1 LSEVFGPAKTL
12 GGAATIKIS
21 DTLLDSDTK
30 LLVDV
35 IGKSK
40 VEASKTKESAMVE
53 QRIGPLPSE
62 LVEGKIRGCNSSTLT
77 VTPQSWLE
85 VGDIMSRDV
94 ASVSPGSTVVSAAE
108 IMSSNNISCI
118 VVSDNGCI
126 SGIVTETDVLKKAV
140 ANGHDFSMMKIEQI
154 MSSPVRSVDRNLSVM
169 EAGKIMETENIRRLV
184 ILDEKQPVG
193 IITQSDMVRVLASY
207 TLSKEVSEIMTS
219 DVAVVS
225 SSESVK
231 AAVGF
236 MASQDIS
243 CLVVI
248 DDDSVVGIFT
258 ERDLLK
264 RVVAAK
270 RDPAR
275 TRMKD
280 VMSSPVVT
288 VPSDCSVLSARRLL
302 EKTSIR
308 RLVVVDD
315 ENLCGVITQTDILKA
330 IKNMLE
336 EEEQNYLR
344 LMRESSNCIYNIDLN
359 LNTTYVNPAFM
370 KLLGVSDPD
379 ELINKPFLPERF
391 WINPRKR
398 DQLMDQ
404 LNIASVEVKELTLKT
419 AGDERLFVTLFS
431 SPTKNIKGQI
441 NGSQGVLY
449 DVTAQKELQERTTEL
464 RQSEE
469 RFRLVAEATSDLIYE
484 WDITT
489 NRLDWFGDID
499 SALGFE
505 SGEFPRTIEAWA
517 DRIHPDD
524 RAGLANYMKCLRE
537 SVNVIKEEYR
547 IRRKDG
553 TWCYWAEHGMPVL
566 DNEGHP
572 RKWIGAC
579 VDITERKEAQKNLEK
594 LNMELESS
602 VRELSRANKQLEEF
616 AHIAAHDLKTPLRG
630 IGTLADWLGM
640 DYADKFDDAGREQ
653 VKLLTVRAKQMSVLI
668 DSIQQ
673 YSMLGQSN
681 QKEQQVDLNEV
692 LSEVTSIVAPPDNIE
707 ITVENELPVLMCE
720 KTQILQIFQNLLSN
734 AVKYMDKPIGQIKV
748 DYTEDDYFWKFSV
761 TDNGPGIDHRHSE
774 KIFKIFQTLSPCDR
788 IESTGIGLS
797 IVKKLVELNNGK
809 VWVESD
815 VGRGST
821 FFFTLPKQ
829 CSDAAAIPANIY
841 DQEKDHLVKASLGRM

>member
-1 LSEVFGPAKTL
+1 
-12 GGAATIKIS
+12 
-21 DTLLDSDTK
+21 
-30 LLVDV
+30 
-35 IGKSK
+35 
-40 VEASKTKESAMVE
+40 MVE
-53 QRIGPLPSE
+53 QGVGPLPSD
-62 LVEGKIRGCNSSTLT
+62 LVESKIRGGNSSNLT
-77 VTPQSWLE
+77 VTPRSWLE

-94 ASVSPGSTVVSAAE
+94 ASVSPGCTVVSAAE

-126 SGIVTETDVLKKAV
+126 SGIVTETDMLKKAV
-140 ANGHDFSMMKIEQI
+140 ANGCDFSVMKIEQI
-154 MSSPVRSVDRNLSVM
+154 MSSPVRSVSRNLSVM
-169 EAGKIMETENIRRLV
+169 EAGKIMEAENIRRLV

-207 TLSKEVSEIMTS
+207 TLSKEVSEIMTT
-219 DVAVVS
+219 DVAIIAG
-225 SSESVK
+225 SENVK
-231 AAVGF
+231 AAAEF

-243 CLVVI
+243 CLVVV

-264 RVVAAK
+264 RIVAGK

-275 TRMKD
+275 TSMKD
-280 VMSSPVVT
+280 VMSTPVVT
-288 VPSDCSVLSARRLL
+288 VPPDCSILSARRLL

-308 RLVVVDD
+308 RLVVVED

-330 IKNMLE
+330 IKTMLE

-344 LMRESSNCIYNIDLN
+344 LLSESSNCIYNIDLN
-359 LNTTYVNPAFM
+359 LNTTYVNPAFI
-370 KLLGVSDPD
+370 KLLGVFDAE

-391 WINPRKR
+391 WINPQQRN
-398 DQLMDQ
+398 QLMEQ
-404 LNIASVEVKELTLKT
+404 LNLVSVEVKELTLKT
-419 AGDERLFVTLFS
+419 AGGDRLFVTLFS

-449 DVTAQKELQERTTEL
+449 DVTAQKELQERTAEL

-469 RFRLVAEATSDLIYE
+469 RFRLAAVATSDLIYE
-484 WDITT
+484 WDIAT

-505 SGEFPRTIEAWA
+505 PGEFPRTIEAWA
-517 DRIHPDD
+517 DRIHSDD
-524 RAGLANYMKCLRE
+524 QAGLANYTKWLQE
-537 SVNVIKEEYR
+537 SIDSIQEEYR
-547 IRRKDG
+547 IQRKDG
-553 TWCYWAEHGMPVL
+553 TWCYWAENGMPVL
-566 DNEGHP
+566 NNEGHP

-579 VDITERKEAQKNLEK
+579 VDITERKEYQKNLEK

-602 VRELSRANKQLEEF
+602 VGELSRANKQLEEF
-616 AHIAAHDLKTPLRG
+616 AHIAAHDLKRPLRG

-640 DYADKFDDAGREQ
+640 DYADKFDDAGKEQ

-668 DSIQQ
+668 DSIQR

-681 QKEQQVDLNEV
+681 QKKEQVDLNEV
-692 LSEVTSIVAPPDNIE
+692 LSEVISIVAPPENIE
-707 ITVENELPVLMCE
+707 ITVENELPVLMCK

-748 DYTEDDYFWKFSV
+748 GCTEDDCFWKFSV
-761 TDNGPGIDHRHSE
+761 NDNGPGIDHRHSE
-774 KIFKIFQTLSPCDR
+774 KIFKIFETLSPCDG

-809 VWVESD
+809 VWVESN
-815 VGRGST
+815 VGQGST

-829 CSDAAAIPANIY
+829 CSEATTVPAITH
-841 DQEKDHLVKASLGRM
+841 DQEIENPLKAILS

>member
-1 LSEVFGPAKTL
+1 
-12 GGAATIKIS
+12 
-21 DTLLDSDTK
+21 
-30 LLVDV
+30 
-35 IGKSK
+35 
-40 VEASKTKESAMVE
+40 MVE

-62 LVEGKIRGCNSSTLT
+62 LVESQIRGGNSSTMT
-77 VTPQSWLE
+77 VMPHSWLE

-94 ASVSPGSTVVSAAE
+94 ATVSPGSTVVSAAK

-118 VVSDNGCI
+118 VVSDNECI
-126 SGIVTETDVLKKAV
+126 SGIVTETDMLKKAV
-140 ANGHDFSMMKIEQI
+140 AKGHDFSNMKVDQI

-169 EAGKIMETENIRRLV
+169 EAGKIMEAENIRRLV

-193 IITQSDMVRVLASY
+193 IITQSDIVRVLASY

-219 DVAVVS
+219 DVAVVA
-225 SSESVK
+225 SSENVK
-231 AAVGF
+231 AAAEF

-264 RVVAAK
+264 RIVAEK

-275 TRMKD
+275 TSMKD

-315 ENLCGVITQTDILKA
+315 ETLRGVITQTDILKA

-336 EEEQNYLR
+336 EEEQNYLK
-344 LMRESSNCIYNIDLN
+344 LLSESSNCIYTVDLN
-359 LNTTYVNPAFM
+359 LNTTYVNPAFI
-370 KLLGVSDPD
+370 KLLGVSGPD

-404 LNIASVEVKELTLKT
+404 LKIASVEVKELTLKT
-419 AGDERLFVTLFS
+419 AGGERLFVTLFS

-449 DVTAQKELQERTTEL
+449 DVTAQKELQERTAEL

-469 RFRLVAEATSDLIYE
+469 RFRLVAVATSDLIYE
-484 WDITT
+484 WDIATK
-489 NRLDWFGDID
+489 RLDWFGDID
-499 SALGFE
+499 RALGFE
-505 SGEFPRTIEAWA
+505 SGEFLRTIEGWA
-517 DRIHPDD
+517 DRIHTDD
-524 RAGLANYMKCLRE
+524 QAGLANYMKWLRE
-537 SVNVIKEEYR
+537 SADIIQAEYR

-566 DNEGHP
+566 DSEGHP

-579 VDITERKEAQKNLEK
+579 VDITERKEAHKNLEK

-602 VRELSRANKQLEEF
+602 VRQLSRANKQLEEF
-616 AHIAAHDLKTPLRG
+616 AYIAAHDLKRPLRG
-630 IGTLADWLGM
+630 IGTLADWLVM
-640 DYADKFDDAGREQ
+640 DYADKFDDAGKEQ

-668 DSIQQ
+668 DNIQQ
-673 YSMLGQSN
+673 YSMLGQSI
-681 QKEQQVDLNEV
+681 QKKQQVDLNEV
-692 LSEVTSIVAPPDNIE
+692 LSEVISIIAPPENIE
-707 ITVENELPVLMCE
+707 ITVEDELPALMCE
-720 KTQILQIFQNLLSN
+720 KTHIIQIFQNLLSN
-734 AVKYMDKPIGQIKV
+734 AIKHMDKPIGQIKV
-748 DYTEDDYFWKFSV
+748 NCAEEDYFWKFSV
-761 TDNGPGIDHRHSE
+761 IDNGPGIHHRHSE
-774 KIFKIFQTLSPCDR
+774 KIFKIFQTLSPRDGV
-788 IESTGIGLS
+788 ESTGIGLS

-815 VGRGST
+815 VGQGST

-829 CSDAAAIPANIY
+829 YSDTTAILANVQN
-841 DQEKDHLVKASLGRM
+841 QEKDHRQRLDFNY